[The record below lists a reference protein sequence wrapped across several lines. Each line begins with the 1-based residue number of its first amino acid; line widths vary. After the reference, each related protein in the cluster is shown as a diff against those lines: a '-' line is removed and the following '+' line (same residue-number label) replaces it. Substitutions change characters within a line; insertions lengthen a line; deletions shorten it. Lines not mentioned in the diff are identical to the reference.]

1 MNKPRKKQSG
11 YHTENKVKEGETRNC
26 LKCGKEFLSMHKFN
40 KICPRCAMVNS
51 KY

>member
-11 YHTENKVKEGETRNC
+11 YHTQKKEEGETRNC

>member
-11 YHTENKVKEGETRNC
+11 YHTENKVKDGETRNC